1 MSSTNDITGDY
12 LVNKKTTDA
21 YRDNYDKIFGKSR
34 RKEEHRQAVQ
44 DDEFLRYVD
53 VTLSQE
59 QQAAV
64 DDTAGI
70 EKENTN
76 DR

>member
-1 MSSTNDITGDY
+1 MSSTNDVTGDY

-21 YRDNYDKIFGKSR
+21 YRDNYDKIFGK
-34 RKEEHRQAVQ
+34 KNK
-44 DDEFLRYVD
+44 D
-53 VTLSQE
+53 VKLTKE

-70 EKENTN
+70 EKENN
-76 DR
+76 ENS

>member
-21 YRDNYDKIFGKSR
+21 YRDNYDKIFGK
-34 RKEEHRQAVQ
+34 KNK
-44 DDEFLRYVD
+44 D
-53 VTLSQE
+53 VTLTKE

-70 EKENTN
+70 EKENN
-76 DR
+76 DDR